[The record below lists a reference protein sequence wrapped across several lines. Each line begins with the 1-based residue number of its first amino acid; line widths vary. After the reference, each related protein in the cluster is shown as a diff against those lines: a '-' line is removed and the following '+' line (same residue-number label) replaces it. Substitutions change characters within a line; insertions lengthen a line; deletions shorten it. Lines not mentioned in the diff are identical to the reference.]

1 MLEYLGE
8 TYMSTCR
15 HFFLLFKKLCEDKI
29 KLKQTEDLSNMLS
42 KDENIIFFMV
52 WIGLQKRK
60 SAS

>member
-42 KDENIIFFMV
+42 KDENSIFFMV
-52 WIGLQKRK
+52 WIGLQKRQ
-60 SAS
+60 SAR

>member
-8 TYMSTCR
+8 RYMSTCR
-15 HFFLLFKKLCEDKI
+15 HFLLLFQKLYEDKI